1 MNSLLKIITSLLLL
15 VNGLGAIY
23 GGLHLIKNPDGSS
36 LQMSLA
42 VLKYSPFQDFLIPG
56 IILFTA
62 NGLFS
67 ILVLLSLVYGYR
79 NYSGLVIIQGSI
91 LTGWILVQIM
101 MLQMVY
107 YLHAIFGFIGI
118 VLILAGWLL
127 RKYQTDYVKEKRTLT
142 S

>member
-23 GGLHLIKNPDGSS
+23 GGSHLIKHPDGSS

-56 IILFTA
+56 VILFTA

>member
-23 GGLHLIKNPDGSS
+23 GGSHLIKNPDGSS